1 VPPETTGGVEPLME
15 GVVAAPELPVLPVDP
30 VFDDP
35 ELAELEDEEDPD
47 DPELVTPVEPP
58 DPEPAPV
65 PFAVLLEPG
74 CSWATTMPIRAA
86 APVAPSTSAR
96 VARRSQ
102 ARARSRLCGVFGW
115 MGRGMSDSDLVA
127 RIALHPSIPT
137 STLSQG
143 WLWACCDIV
152 PGWTPRKTAPP
163 ATITAL
169 ASGDG
174 GQGGLMSQV
183 NTVRGPVQGAALGS
197 TLMHEHIFVL
207 SPDIE
212 KTAAEWD
219 EAAEQARAVQK
230 LRELKQH
237 GIDTMVDLTV
247 VGLGR
252 YIPRIA
258 TIAEQVPEINVVVAT
273 GVYTYNEVPMFFHF
287 RGPGTVLG
295 GSEPMIDLFVREIRD
310 GIGETGVRP
319 GILKCATDRPGL
331 TPGVERVL
339 RAVARAH
346 RETGVPITTHTP
358 TPPEPW
364 GLEQQRVF
372 REEGVD
378 LGRVVIGHSGG
389 TVNTAYHLELIDNGS
404 YLGFDHFGIP
414 GITLEER
421 VDAVARLCARG
432 FAERIVLSHDAMCF
446 VDWFPRAL
454 IDRSQSWRWTYISDE
469 VLPVMRSRGI
479 TDTQITTMLVD
490 NPRRILEGGAPY

>member
-1 VPPETTGGVEPLME
+1 
-15 GVVAAPELPVLPVDP
+15 
-30 VFDDP
+30 
-35 ELAELEDEEDPD
+35 
-47 DPELVTPVEPP
+47 
-58 DPEPAPV
+58 
-65 PFAVLLEPG
+65 
-74 CSWATTMPIRAA
+74 
-86 APVAPSTSAR
+86 
-96 VARRSQ
+96 
-102 ARARSRLCGVFGW
+102 
-115 MGRGMSDSDLVA
+115 
-127 RIALHPSIPT
+127 
-137 STLSQG
+137 
-143 WLWACCDIV
+143 
-152 PGWTPRKTAPP
+152 
-163 ATITAL
+163 
-169 ASGDG
+169 
-174 GQGGLMSQV
+174 MSQV
-183 NTVRGPVQGAALGS
+183 NTVLGPVDGSALGS

-207 SPDIE
+207 SPEIE
-212 KTAAEWD
+212 KTTEEWD
-219 EAAEQARAVQK
+219 ETGEQARAVEK
-230 LRELKQH
+230 LRQLKTR
-237 GIDTMVDLTV
+237 GIDTLVDLTV

-252 YIPRIA
+252 YIPRVAVIA
-258 TIAEQVPEINVVVAT
+258 RQVPDINVVVAT

-295 GSEPMIDLFVREIRD
+295 GPEPMVDFFVRELRD

-319 GILKCATDRPGL
+319 AILKCATDRAGL

-378 LGRVVIGHSGG
+378 LSRVVIGHSGG

-414 GITLEER
+414 GITLEDR

-454 IDRSQSWRWTYISDE
+454 IDSSETWRWTYISDE
-469 VLPVMRSRGI
+469 VLPVMRARGI
-479 TDTQITTMLVD
+479 SDAHIQTMLVG